1 MTLGQ
6 TLAIS
11 AQATWPLHDTSQTQ
25 ALEAQAQTQL
35 PQHRLMQRAGLAV
48 ARLAMALAPHAH
60 TIWIACG
67 PGNNGGDG
75 LEAAVWLKQWGK
87 HPVVTWLR
95 HPTHTPAD
103 ATHAAELAQTA
114 QVTFANEPPA
124 SYDLAIDALLGI
136 GTQRPPEGQMA
147 QWIEQLQHSTC
158 PVLCVD
164 LPSGLVAQTGEWL
177 LPWSSVYNP
186 QRHTLSLLTLK
197 PGLFTAHGRD
207 ATGQVWFNDL
217 EVDGTSTP
225 ATANLQVSCPVRAT
239 AAHSNHKGSRGDV
252 AILGGASGMQGAAI
266 LAATAA
272 LQGGAGR
279 VYLGLLDGHTH
290 VNHPALMTREPA
302 TLPFD
307 NATVVCGCGGGHDI
321 TPWLARALSVAPRLV
336 LDADALN
343 AIAND
348 TQLLSLLRRR
358 HHKGQISVITPHPLE
373 AARLLGQTT
382 STIQTD
388 RLQAAQ
394 ALVADTRAVVVLKG
408 SGTVIAAQD
417 HTSVVNYSGNAQL
430 ACAGTGDVL
439 AGLIGARLGHTT
451 DAFAAVCEAVHT
463 HGHAAD
469 TWPQHG
475 PTLNAAS
482 LAASLR

>member
-1 MTLGQ
+1 MTKGQ
-6 TLAIS
+6 TLAIT
-11 AQATWPLHDTSQTQ
+11 AQATWSLHDTSQTQ
-25 ALEAQAQTQL
+25 ALETQAQALL
-35 PQHRLMQRAGLAV
+35 PTHQLMQRAGLAV

-75 LEAAVWLKQWGK
+75 LEAAAWLKRWGK

-103 ATHAAELAQTA
+103 AAHAAQTA
-114 QVTFANEPPA
+114 QAVQVTFTDAPPA
-124 SYDLAIDALLGI
+124 NYELAIDALLGI

-147 QWIEQLQHSTC
+147 QWIEELQHSSC

-164 LPSGLVAQTGEWL
+164 IPSGLMADTGDWL
-177 LPWSSVYNP
+177 LPWPSACTNP
-186 QRHTLSLLTLK
+186 RHTLSLLTLK

-207 ATGQVWFNDL
+207 AAGHVWFNDL
-217 EVDGTSTP
+217 EVDGSLTP
-225 ATANLQVSCPVRAT
+225 ARAHLQVSGTTRASAT
-239 AAHSNHKGSRGDV
+239 HSSHKGNRGDV
-252 AILGGASGMQGAAI
+252 AVLGGATGMQGAAI

-279 VYLGLLDGHTH
+279 VYLGLLDSNTH

-302 TLPFD
+302 MLPIE
-307 NATVVCGCGGGHDI
+307 NATVVCGCGGGQDI
-321 TPWLARALSVAPRLV
+321 TSWLARALSIAPRLV

-348 TQLLSLLRRR
+348 TQLLTLLRHR
-358 HHKGQISVITPHPLE
+358 HNKGQVTVITPHPLE

-382 STIQTD
+382 STVQAN

-394 ALVADTRAVVVLKG
+394 TLAEHTRATVVLKG
-408 SGTVIAAQD
+408 SGTVISAQN
-417 HTSVVNYSGNAQL
+417 HTSVLNHSGNAQL
-430 ACAGTGDVL
+430 ASAGTGDVL
-439 AGLIGARLGHTT
+439 AGLIGARLGHAA
-451 DAFAAVCEAVHT
+451 DAFVTVCEAVHT

-469 TWPQHG
+469 TWPQG
-475 PTLNAAS
+475 PALNAAS